1 MKKKEIV
8 KKNFE
13 FNNIIQIGEKK
24 SNSFYSIFYI
34 SKEEKFPK
42 FGIAV
47 SKKFKTAVIRNK
59 VKRQMREIIDQTKMM
74 FPKDKNYIIIIREK
88 FLKSTFKDKLEN
100 FKKLAGEINEKKD

>member
-34 SKEEKFPK
+34 SKEEKIPK
-42 FGIAV
+42 FLI
-47 SKKFKTAVIRNK
+47 SNF
-59 VKRQMREIIDQTKMM
+59 E
-74 FPKDKNYIIIIREK
+74 
-88 FLKSTFKDKLEN
+88 FLKK
-100 FKKLAGEINEKKD
+100 II